1 MRISL
6 KDRPVFLKI
15 LMTLAANL
23 VIGFAMGLMH
33 TMNVGAD
40 PITVLIGGLAR
51 SCSISEGTAATILN
65 GCFFLFVFLLNRDD
79 IRCATVISIFTLGTF
94 MDLAL
99 FCIHKFIPQDL
110 SYWVRVVISAVSS
123 AAMGASIGF
132 YLFLQIGAS
141 PTDGVMRWVHKTFR
155 LPYRYCT
162 WSFYGVAMIV
172 GYLLG
177 GKVGIGTILSL
188 YFVGKSCDAM
198 NALLTGIDKPKSK
211 PIPTAVPK

>member
-1 MRISL
+1 
-6 KDRPVFLKI
+6 
-15 LMTLAANL
+15 
-23 VIGFAMGLMH
+23 
-33 TMNVGAD
+33 
-40 PITVLIGGLAR
+40 
-51 SCSISEGTAATILN
+51 
-65 GCFFLFVFLLNRDD
+65 
-79 IRCATVISIFTLGTF
+79 
-94 MDLAL
+94 
-99 FCIHKFIPQDL
+99 
-110 SYWVRVVISAVSS
+110 
-123 AAMGASIGF
+123 MGASIGF

-177 GKVGIGTILSL
+177 GKVGIGTLLSL

-211 PIPTAVPK
+211 PIPTAAPK